1 MAAALGA
8 LLALLGVSVQVRS
21 LQVSLTDSLT
31 CPGVTALSHLSQVSL
46 TVLSPV
52 SPVQVCPCRCTPCR
66 CPCLIL
72 CSLSCLTCPGVS
84 VQVRSLQVS
93 VPEPRTVALLFQ
105 PVLLR
110 CHFQVSSPG
119 GPAPIVTWKYKS
131 FCPDTWA
138 ASPGGAG
145 RDSPGE
151 AAGACPDSA
160 RTVRI
165 VATKQ
170 GEQVTLGDFYLG
182 RAVTIRG
189 AAELSLGPAAWGD
202 SGLYLCTVTSTSD
215 LQGNNEAVAEL
226 VVLGSLPEGSRLLPE
241 GTLPDWLFVVLVALG
256 AGLVALGAGLCW
268 CQCCPHTC
276 CCYLRC
282 PCCPRTCCCPEALYL
297 AGKAATAGGA
307 FGPAPTPALPLQL
320 LGSSQSSQVP
330 LLRDSDSSTVPPP
343 LALRF
348 LEQQLQQP
356 WGGGGA
362 RAWSPERR
370 LEPREPRGVTGT
382 PQNPGIFPE
391 IPELSPKSR
400 NFPQIPAQFIFG
412 AILGLFR
419 CLKFVFFVFF

>member
-8 LLALLGVSVQVRS
+8 LLALLGVP
-21 LQVSLTDSLT
+21 LQV
-31 CPGVTALSHLSQVSL
+31 C
-46 TVLSPV
+46 
-52 SPVQVCPCRCTPCR
+52 
-66 CPCLIL
+66 
-72 CSLSCLTCPGVS
+72 
-84 VQVRSLQVS
+84 SLQVS

-110 CHFQVSSPG
+110 CDFQVSSP

-138 ASPGGAG
+138 SPGGTW
-145 RDSPGE
+145 DSPGE

-189 AAELSLGPAAWGD
+189 GAELSLGPAAWGD

-215 LQGNNEAVAEL
+215 LQGNNEGVAEL
-226 VVLGSLPEGSRLLPE
+226 VVL
-241 GTLPDWLFVVLVALG
+241 DWLFVVLVALG

-297 AGKAATAGGA
+297 AGKAATSGGA
-307 FGPAPTPALPLQL
+307 FGPSPHPALPLQL

-330 LLRDSDSSTVPPP
+330 LLRDSESAAPSGPPP
-343 LALRF
+343 QRPAL
-348 LEQQLQQP
+348 P
-356 WGGGGA
+356 GGA
-362 RAWSPERR
+362 AAHLGRGRGQGVAAR
-370 LEPREPRGVTGT
+370 PR
-382 PQNPGIFPE
+382 PQ
-391 IPELSPKSR
+391 
-400 NFPQIPAQFIFG
+400 
-412 AILGLFR
+412 
-419 CLKFVFFVFF
+419 

>member
-1 MAAALGA
+1 MAAALRA
-8 LLALLGVSVQVRS
+8 LLALLGVSAQVRS
-21 LQVSLTDSLT
+21 LQVSVPEPRTVALT
-31 CPGVTALSHLSQVSL
+31 CVSAQVRSLQVSVPEPR
-46 TVLSPV
+46 TVA
-52 SPVQVCPCRCTPCR
+52 
-66 CPCLIL
+66 
-72 CSLSCLTCPGVS
+72 LTCVS
-84 VQVRSLQVS
+84 AQVRSLQVS

-138 ASPGGAG
+138 GAAPGSAWG
-145 RDSPGE
+145 DSPGE

-297 AGKAATAGGA
+297 AGKAATSGGA
-307 FGPAPTPALPLQL
+307 FGPSPPPALPLQL

-330 LLRDSDSSTVPPP
+330 LLRDSDSPAPSLPPP
-343 LALRF
+343 LALRY
-348 LEQQLQQP
+348 LEEQLLHT

-362 RAWSPERR
+362 GERPPGPA
-370 LEPREPRGVTGT
+370 LSDVTSLHEPPWAPPPPPLALGRDFGGGA
-382 PQNPGIFPE
+382 PGGG
-391 IPELSPKSR
+391 
-400 NFPQIPAQFIFG
+400 G
-412 AILGLFR
+412 AAPGGGP
-419 CLKFVFFVFF
+419 

>member
-1 MAAALGA
+1 MAAALRA
-8 LLALLGVSVQVRS
+8 LLALLGVS
-21 LQVSLTDSLT
+21 
-31 CPGVTALSHLSQVSL
+31 A
-46 TVLSPV
+46 
-52 SPVQVCPCRCTPCR
+52 
-66 CPCLIL
+66 
-72 CSLSCLTCPGVS
+72 
-84 VQVRSLQVS
+84 QVRSLQVS

-138 ASPGGAG
+138 GAAPGSTWG
-145 RDSPGE
+145 DSPGE

-170 GEQVTLGDFYLG
+170 GERVTLGDFYLG

-297 AGKAATAGGA
+297 AGKAATSGGA
-307 FGPAPTPALPLQL
+307 FGPSPPPALPLQL

-330 LLRDSDSSTVPPP
+330 LLRDSDSPAPSLPPP
-343 LALRF
+343 LALRY
-348 LEQQLQQP
+348 LEEQLLHT

-362 RAWSPERR
+362 GERPPGPALSDVTSLHEPPWAPPPPRSRSAEILGEGPRGGEGRPRGGSLTPPPPPRNPPGPPRR
-370 LEPREPRGVTGT
+370 LRKNDALSRESLV
-382 PQNPGIFPE
+382 
-391 IPELSPKSR
+391 
-400 NFPQIPAQFIFG
+400 
-412 AILGLFR
+412 
-419 CLKFVFFVFF
+419 V

>member
-8 LLALLGVSVQVRS
+8 LLALLGAP
-21 LQVSLTDSLT
+21 LQVW
-31 CPGVTALSHLSQVSL
+31 P
-46 TVLSPV
+46 
-52 SPVQVCPCRCTPCR
+52 
-66 CPCLIL
+66 
-72 CSLSCLTCPGVS
+72 
-84 VQVRSLQVS
+84 LQVS

-119 GPAPIVTWKYKS
+119 PAPIVTWKYKS

-138 ASPGGAG
+138 APGGTW
-145 RDSPGE
+145 DSPGE

-189 AAELSLGPAAWGD
+189 GAELSLGPAAWGD

-241 GTLPDWLFVVLVALG
+241 GTLPDWLFVALVALG

-297 AGKAATAGGA
+297 AGKAATSGGA
-307 FGPAPTPALPLQL
+307 FGPSPHPALPLQL

-330 LLRDSDSSTVPPP
+330 LLRDGDSAGEPAP
-343 LALRF
+343 LGL
-348 LEQQLQQP
+348 LEQQLHT

-362 RAWSPERR
+362 TAGPGRAPSDVTS
-370 LEPREPRGVTGT
+370 LHEPSWTPPPPR
-382 PQNPGIFPE
+382 
-391 IPELSPKSR
+391 SR
-400 NFPQIPAQFIFG
+400 SAE
-412 AILGLFR
+412 ILGGWGGEGPGNDALSR
-419 CLKFVFFVFF
+419 ESLVV

>member
-8 LLALLGVSVQVRS
+8 LLALLGAP
-21 LQVSLTDSLT
+21 LQVW
-31 CPGVTALSHLSQVSL
+31 P
-46 TVLSPV
+46 
-52 SPVQVCPCRCTPCR
+52 
-66 CPCLIL
+66 
-72 CSLSCLTCPGVS
+72 
-84 VQVRSLQVS
+84 LQVS

-119 GPAPIVTWKYKS
+119 PAPIVTWKYKS

-138 ASPGGAG
+138 GPGATW
-145 RDSPGE
+145 DSPGE

-170 GEQVTLGDFYLG
+170 GTQVTLGDFYLG
-182 RAVTIRG
+182 RPVTIQG
-189 AAELSLGPAAWGD
+189 GAELSLGPAAWGD

-226 VVLGSLPEGSRLLPE
+226 VVL
-241 GTLPDWLFVVLVALG
+241 DWLFVVLVALG

-297 AGKAATAGGA
+297 AGKAATSGGT
-307 FGPAPTPALPLQL
+307 FSPSPHPALPLQL

-330 LLRDSDSSTVPPP
+330 LLRDGDSAAPSGPPP
-343 LALRF
+343 SVLRY
-348 LEQQLQQP
+348 LEEQLHT

-362 RAWSPERR
+362 REWPPERR
-370 LEPREPRGVTGT
+370 LEPREPRGVSGT
-382 PQNPGIFPE
+382 PKSPKIPPKFPQNPKTLKKPQISPK
-391 IPELSPKSR
+391 IPELSPS
-400 NFPQIPAQFIFG
+400 PARFWAF
-412 AILGLFR
+412 L
-419 CLKFVFFVFF
+419 VP